1 MCLMNSSVLRGLG
14 VALVTPF
21 DMDGSVDYDRLH
33 LIVNRLISGGAD
45 YIVVL
50 GTTAETP
57 CLTAE
62 EKLRIRQSVV
72 EWVDSRVP
80 LVLGFGGN
88 CTRELCEALS
98 AWDGE
103 GYSAILSVT
112 PFYNKPSQQGLF
124 EHFRAVAE
132 ASPLPVIL
140 YNVPGRTGVN
150 MLPETSLRLAREVE
164 GIIGIKEASGNLTQ
178 IGEVIAGAPEG
189 FAVISGDDA
198 LTVDMAAMGA
208 QGVISVIGNAAP
220 NVWARLT
227 HLALDGKVLE
237 AKEMYAGLDALEK
250 MLFAEGN
257 PAGIKA
263 LMGIMGLCEDVL
275 RLPLVRVSEGLRER
289 MREFVVT
296 YPNLC

>member
-1 MCLMNSSVLRGLG
+1 MESFDFRGLG

-21 DMDGSVDYDRLH
+21 DINGDVDYDRLH
-33 LIVNRLISGGAD
+33 LLVNRLVAGGAD

-57 CLTAE
+57 CLTDD
-62 EKLRIRQSVV
+62 EKRRIRESVA
-72 EWVDSRVP
+72 EWVGGRVP

-88 CTRELCEALS
+88 CTAALCEELR
-98 AWDGE
+98 AWDGD
-103 GYSAILSVT
+103 GYTAILSVT
-112 PFYNKPSQQGLF
+112 PFYNKPSQQGLY
-124 EHFRAVAE
+124 EHFKAVAE
-132 ASPLPVIL
+132 ASPLPVLL

-150 MLPETSLRLAREVE
+150 MQPATTLRLAREVP
-164 GIIGIKEASGNLTQ
+164 GIAGVKEASGNLTQ
-178 IGEVIAGAPEG
+178 IGEIIAGAPEG

-220 NVWARLT
+220 NVWSCLT
-227 HLALDGKVLE
+227 HLALDGKVME

-263 LMGIMGLCEDVL
+263 LMGVMGLCEGVP
-275 RLPLVRVSEGLRER
+275 RLPLVGVSEGLRER
-289 MREFVVT
+289 MLEFVDT

>member
-1 MCLMNSSVLRGLG
+1 MESFDFRGLG

-21 DMDGSVDYDRLH
+21 DINGDVDYDRLH
-33 LIVNRLISGGAD
+33 LLVNRLVAGGAD

-57 CLTAE
+57 CLTDD
-62 EKLRIRQSVV
+62 EKRRIRESVA
-72 EWVDSRVP
+72 EWVGGRVP

-88 CTRELCEALS
+88 CTAALCEELR
-98 AWDGE
+98 AWDGD
-103 GYSAILSVT
+103 GYTAILSVT
-112 PFYNKPSQQGLF
+112 PFYNKPSQQGLY
-124 EHFRAVAE
+124 EHFKAVAE
-132 ASPLPVIL
+132 ASPLPVLL

-150 MLPETSLRLAREVE
+150 MQPATTLRLAREVP
-164 GIIGIKEASGNLTQ
+164 GIAGVKEASGNLTQ
-178 IGEVIAGAPEG
+178 IGEIIAGAPEG

-220 NVWARLT
+220 NVWSRLT
-227 HLALDGKVLE
+227 HLALDGKVME

-263 LMGIMGLCEDVL
+263 LMGVMGLCEGVL
-275 RLPLVRVSEGLRER
+275 RLPLVGVSEGLRER
-289 MREFVVT
+289 MLEFVDI

>member
-1 MCLMNSSVLRGLG
+1 MESFDFRGLG

-21 DMDGSVDYDRLH
+21 DINGDVDYDRLH
-33 LIVNRLISGGAD
+33 LLINRLVAGGAD

-57 CLTAE
+57 CLTDD
-62 EKLRIRQSVV
+62 EKRRIRESVA
-72 EWVDSRVP
+72 EWVGGRVP

-88 CTRELCEALS
+88 CTAALCEELR
-98 AWDGE
+98 AWDGD
-103 GYSAILSVT
+103 GYTAILSVT
-112 PFYNKPSQQGLF
+112 PFYNKPSQQGLY
-124 EHFRAVAE
+124 EHFKAVAE
-132 ASPLPVIL
+132 ASPLPVLL

-150 MLPETSLRLAREVE
+150 MQPATTLRLAREVP
-164 GIIGIKEASGNLTQ
+164 GIAGVKEASGNLTQ
-178 IGEVIAGAPEG
+178 IGEIIAGAPEG

-220 NVWARLT
+220 NVWSRLT
-227 HLALDGKVLE
+227 HLALDGRVME

-263 LMGIMGLCEDVL
+263 LMGVMGLCEGVL
-275 RLPLVRVSEGLRER
+275 RLPLVGVSEGLRER
-289 MREFVVT
+289 MLEFVDT
-296 YPNLC
+296 HPNLC

>member
-1 MCLMNSSVLRGLG
+1 MESFDFRGLG

-21 DMDGSVDYDRLH
+21 DINGDVDYDRLH
-33 LIVNRLISGGAD
+33 LLVNRLVAGGAD

-57 CLTAE
+57 CLTDD
-62 EKLRIRQSVV
+62 EKRRIRESVA
-72 EWVDSRVP
+72 EWVGGRVP

-88 CTRELCEALS
+88 CTAALCEELR
-98 AWDGE
+98 AWDGD
-103 GYSAILSVT
+103 GYTAILSVT
-112 PFYNKPSQQGLF
+112 PFYNKPSQQGLY
-124 EHFRAVAE
+124 EHFKAVAE
-132 ASPLPVIL
+132 ASPLPVLL

-150 MLPETSLRLAREVE
+150 MQPATTLRLAREVP
-164 GIIGIKEASGNLTQ
+164 GIAGVKEASGNLTQ
-178 IGEVIAGAPEG
+178 IGEIIAGAPEG

-198 LTVDMAAMGA
+198 LTVDMAAMGT

-220 NVWARLT
+220 NVWSRLT
-227 HLALDGKVLE
+227 HLALDGKVME

-263 LMGIMGLCEDVL
+263 LMGVMGLCEGVL
-275 RLPLVRVSEGLRER
+275 RLPLVGVSEGLRER
-289 MREFVVT
+289 MLEFVDT

>member
-1 MCLMNSSVLRGLG
+1 MESFDFRGLG

-21 DMDGSVDYDRLH
+21 DINGDVDYDRLH
-33 LIVNRLISGGAD
+33 LLVNRLVAGGAD

-57 CLTAE
+57 CLTDD
-62 EKLRIRQSVV
+62 EKRRIRESVA
-72 EWVDSRVP
+72 EWVGGRVP

-88 CTRELCEALS
+88 CTAALCEELR
-98 AWDGE
+98 AWDGD
-103 GYSAILSVT
+103 GYTAILSVT
-112 PFYNKPSQQGLF
+112 PFYNKPSQQGLY
-124 EHFRAVAE
+124 EHFKAVAE
-132 ASPLPVIL
+132 ASPLPVLL

-150 MLPETSLRLAREVE
+150 MQPATTLRLAREVP
-164 GIIGIKEASGNLTQ
+164 GIAGVKEASGNLTQ
-178 IGEVIAGAPEG
+178 IGEIRAGAPEG

-220 NVWARLT
+220 NVWSRLT
-227 HLALDGKVLE
+227 HLALDGKVME

-263 LMGIMGLCEDVL
+263 LMGVMGLCEGVL
-275 RLPLVRVSEGLRER
+275 RLPLVGVSEGLRER
-289 MREFVVT
+289 MLEFVDT

>member
-1 MCLMNSSVLRGLG
+1 M
-14 VALVTPF
+14 ALVTPF
-21 DMDGSVDYDRLH
+21 DINGDVDYDRLH
-33 LIVNRLISGGAD
+33 LLVNRLVAGGAD

-57 CLTAE
+57 CLTDD
-62 EKLRIRQSVV
+62 EKRRIRESVA
-72 EWVDSRVP
+72 EWVGGRVP

-88 CTRELCEALS
+88 CTAALCEELR
-98 AWDGE
+98 AWDGD
-103 GYSAILSVT
+103 GYTAILSVT
-112 PFYNKPSQQGLF
+112 PFYNKPSQQGLY
-124 EHFRAVAE
+124 EHFKAVAE
-132 ASPLPVIL
+132 ASPLPVLL

-150 MLPETSLRLAREVE
+150 MQPATTLRLAREVP
-164 GIIGIKEASGNLTQ
+164 GIAGVKEASGNLTQ
-178 IGEVIAGAPEG
+178 IGEIIAGAPEG

-220 NVWARLT
+220 NVWSRLT
-227 HLALDGKVLE
+227 HLALDGKVME

-263 LMGIMGLCEDVL
+263 LMDVMGLCEGVL
-275 RLPLVRVSEGLRER
+275 RLPLVGVSEGLRER
-289 MREFVVT
+289 MLEFVDT
-296 YPNLC
+296 HPNLC

>member
-1 MCLMNSSVLRGLG
+1 MESFDFRGLG

-21 DMDGSVDYDRLH
+21 DINGDVDYDRLH
-33 LIVNRLISGGAD
+33 LLVNRLVAGGAD

-57 CLTAE
+57 CLTDD
-62 EKLRIRQSVV
+62 EKRRIRESVA
-72 EWVDSRVP
+72 EWVGGRVP

-88 CTRELCEALS
+88 CTAALCEELR
-98 AWDGE
+98 AWDGD
-103 GYSAILSVT
+103 GYTAILSVT
-112 PFYNKPSQQGLF
+112 PFYNKPSQQGLY
-124 EHFRAVAE
+124 EHFKAVAE
-132 ASPLPVIL
+132 ASPLPVLL

-150 MLPETSLRLAREVE
+150 MQPATTLRLAREVP
-164 GIIGIKEASGNLTQ
+164 GIAGVKEASGNLTQ
-178 IGEVIAGAPEG
+178 IGEIIAGAPEG

-220 NVWARLT
+220 NVWSRLT
-227 HLALDGKVLE
+227 HLALDGKVME
-237 AKEMYAGLDALEK
+237 ANEMYAGLDALEK

-263 LMGIMGLCEDVL
+263 LMDVMGLCEGVL
-275 RLPLVRVSEGLRER
+275 RLPLVGVSEGLRER
-289 MREFVVT
+289 MLEFVDT
-296 YPNLC
+296 HPNLC